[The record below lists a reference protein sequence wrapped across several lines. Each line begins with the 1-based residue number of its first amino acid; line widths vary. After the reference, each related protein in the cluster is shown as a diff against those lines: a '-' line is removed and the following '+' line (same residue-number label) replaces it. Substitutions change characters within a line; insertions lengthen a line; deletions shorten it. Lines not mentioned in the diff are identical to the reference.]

1 MGGTVLSRRRG
12 ATNPEARQRETIHS
26 SGKTVFTQNCATCH
40 TLADAKASGD
50 VGPNLDQVKPSKAKV
65 QSQVENGGGGMPAVA
80 GRLSLQQIQAVAADV
95 ASVAGKGGSSG
106 NGGQGGT
113 P

>member
-80 GRLSLQQIQAVAADV
+80 GRLSPQQIQAVGPHAP
-95 ASVAGKGGSSG
+95 SLPRKGRPSG
-106 NGGQGGT
+106 HRGPGRH
-113 P
+113 

>member
-65 QSQVENGGGGMPAVA
+65 QSQVENGGGGTPAVA
-80 GRLSLQQIQAVAADV
+80 GRPSPQQIQAAAADLT
-95 ASVAGKGGSSG
+95 SSA
-106 NGGQGGT
+106 GQGGSFADGRPGT
-113 P
+113 